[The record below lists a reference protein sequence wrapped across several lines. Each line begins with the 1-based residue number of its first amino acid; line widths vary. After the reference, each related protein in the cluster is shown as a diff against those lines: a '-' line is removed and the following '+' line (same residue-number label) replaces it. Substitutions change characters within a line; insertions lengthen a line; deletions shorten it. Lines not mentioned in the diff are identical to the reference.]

1 MGLKGGEDVGKI
13 EKTGNKHNILIQF
26 VVSPDDENFFCWYE
40 DIERLKLPLMF
51 HCGKELSGT
60 MLVRSSPDRMSKVM
74 EKFPKLK
81 IIAAHFGGFELWDEV
96 KKYLLGKD
104 IYLDTSFFLH
114 FLPVEEIRSMILA
127 HSQDRL
133 LFGTDFPI
141 VDQKKDLDFLKSLN
155 IPEDLKFRIF
165 SLNAKN
171 LLSI

>member
-1 MGLKGGEDVGKI
+1 
-13 EKTGNKHNILIQF
+13 
-26 VVSPDDENFFCWYE
+26 
-40 DIERLKLPLMF
+40 
-51 HCGKELSGT
+51 
-60 MLVRSSPDRMSKVM
+60 M

-141 VDQKKDLDFLKSLN
+141 VDQKKDLDFLKSLD
-155 IPEDLKFRIF
+155 IPEDLKSRIF